1 VTKQIDLSI
10 YSQSGTKL
18 VACAAYSFIHTSV
31 DGGNTWST
39 HADVGVRDWTGVRW
53 VCVCVCVASVDGGNT
68 RSAHADLG
76 VRDWYT

>member
-1 VTKQIDLSI
+1 MCIYIYINKHIYKVTKQIDLSI

-39 HADVGVRDWTGVRW
+39 HADVGVRDWTGVR
-53 VCVCVCVASVDGGNT
+53 
-68 RSAHADLG
+68 
-76 VRDWYT
+76 